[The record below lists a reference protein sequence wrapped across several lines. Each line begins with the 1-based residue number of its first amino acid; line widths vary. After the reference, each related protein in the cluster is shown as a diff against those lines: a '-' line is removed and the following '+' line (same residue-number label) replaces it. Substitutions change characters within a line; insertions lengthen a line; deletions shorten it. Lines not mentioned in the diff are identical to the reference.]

1 MYQAT
6 LKVAG
11 GKLLR
16 VKFEAHGATGEHPT
30 IQNIGLTGDF
40 FLHPEDALP
49 AVEKALIGLP
59 FPAEQDVY
67 IEAVQHALEE
77 NNASFVG
84 VAPQDV
90 AQAVLMATEAA

>member
-16 VKFEAHGATGEHPT
+16 VKFEAHGATGKSPT

-49 AVEKALIGLP
+49 AVEKALNGLS

-67 IEAVQHALEE
+67 VEAVQRALEDSG
-77 NNASFVG
+77 ATFVG
-84 VAPQDV
+84 VAPQDI
-90 AQAVLMATEAA
+90 AQAILMATEAA